1 MRLLDLFC
9 GPGGCSVGYNRAG
22 FEVMGID
29 IKPQPSYP
37 FEFVEGD
44 ALDLLRCLLNGG
56 YVKPGLN
63 TGPTLYLEDFD
74 AITASP
80 PCQRYSSATR
90 CNKNRK
96 DTKTAADHPDL
107 VPATRKLLEA
117 SGKPWVMENVPN
129 APMIEPLMLC
139 GTMFKLRVIRHRLF
153 ESSFFLW
160 SPGNRCAHPP
170 RGTVGK
176 AGARGKKV
184 GDWISVAGS
193 TIAKVAAP
201 AMGIDWVKRRE
212 ELSQMIP
219 PAYTE
224 FIGKQL
230 LESINAPTHAEEK

>member
-1 MRLLDLFC
+1 MPRLLDLFC
-9 GPGGCSVGYNRAG
+9 GAGGCSMGYSRAG
-22 FEVMGID
+22 FEVVGID

-37 FEFVEGD
+37 FEFVQGD
-44 ALDLLRCLLNGG
+44 ALWMLECLIRKGGIFTNAENTYRLN
-56 YVKPGLN
+56 
-63 TGPTLYLEDFD
+63 DFD

-90 CNKNRK
+90 CN
-96 DTKTAADHPDL
+96 KTAADHPDL

-139 GTMFKLRVIRHRLF
+139 GTMFNLRVIRHRLF

-176 AGARGKKV
+176 AGVQGKKV

-193 TIAKVAAP
+193 TIAKVAGP
-201 AMGIDWVKRRE
+201 AMGIDWAKRRE
-212 ELSQMIP
+212 ELAQMIP

-224 FIGKQL
+224 FIGRQL
-230 LESINAPTHAEEK
+230 LAFITPAQS

>member
-1 MRLLDLFC
+1 MRLLDLYC
-9 GPGGCSVGYNRAG
+9 GPGGCSVGYSRAG
-22 FEVMGID
+22 FEVVGID

-37 FEFVEGD
+37 FEFVQGD
-44 ALDLLRCLLNGG
+44 ALWMLECLVRKGG
-56 YVKPGLN
+56 ICTNAGTTYWLK
-63 TGPTLYLEDFD
+63 DFD
-74 AITASP
+74 AIAASP

-107 VPATRKLLEA
+107 VAPTRKWLELA
-117 SGKPWVMENVPN
+117 GKPWVMENVPN
-129 APMIEPLMLC
+129 APMVEPLMLC
-139 GTMFKLRVIRHRLF
+139 GTMFGLRVIRHRLF

-176 AGARGKKV
+176 AGVRGKKV

-201 AMGIDWVKRRE
+201 AMGVDWVKRRE

-230 LESINAPTHAEEK
+230 IDHIRYKESTNV